1 MDIIGERFSRFE
13 TGGRTY
19 ETQKIFIHTVGS
31 GDFALPTQPAH
42 YCYVTVPAG
51 TTVYVGVVN
60 QSSVSGTLQYELAA
74 ILSESYYGTSILLP

>member
-1 MDIIGERFSRFE
+1 MRDSLDLNKRK
-13 TGGRTY
+13 RTY
-19 ETQKIFIHTVGS
+19 ETRKVFVHIAIP
-31 GDFALPTQPAH
+31 GDFALPTQPTH
-42 YCYVTVPAG
+42 YCYVTIPAG